1 MFFDNWASYAGIF
14 VDLIIIAF
22 FALSIYWGYK
32 RGLVNVITSLVAFIL
47 AIILTLIIYKPISNF
62 LQSNTPLGQTIEQ
75 KLSSTLNETSLVN
88 GELLSKN
95 TSNLPSSAIDFIN
108 KRAEEAISSGQEYV
122 VNAVSSSLTGYIIK
136 LIAAFIA
143 FILVRAFLVLFK
155 AIFQLVAELPII
167 SQIDK
172 LGGIVYGFLRALIS
186 IYVLLIII
194 TIVGSFIHNWNVM
207 YAVDASHLG
216 SFFYNHNL
224 LMNIFSK

>member
-95 TSNLPSSAIDFIN
+95 TSNLPD
-108 KRAEEAISSGQEYV
+108 
-122 VNAVSSSLTGYIIK
+122 
-136 LIAAFIA
+136 
-143 FILVRAFLVLFK
+143 
-155 AIFQLVAELPII
+155 
-167 SQIDK
+167 
-172 LGGIVYGFLRALIS
+172 
-186 IYVLLIII
+186 
-194 TIVGSFIHNWNVM
+194 
-207 YAVDASHLG
+207 
-216 SFFYNHNL
+216 
-224 LMNIFSK
+224 